1 MISTRFILLILS
13 VITLQLLPGCS
24 TAPVVQQE
32 RYFWPPPPSVP
43 KIEWLKAYTSQLDID
58 KSSGQRFMAA
68 LVGDD
73 QPISLLK
80 PVEVKSVPELDRIYV
95 SDLGRSAV
103 LVFDLGQHE
112 LRQLQ
117 TPEGVIP
124 LSHPLSIV
132 VDREYNIYV
141 LDRRSASIYVF
152 DRSEKYQRSISLRPL
167 SISSPVAM
175 AIDHRSERLYVAD
188 AASRS
193 VVGLGLDGRYLNKIG
208 SGGVGDG
215 QFNLPVSVA
224 VNSLGQLIIAD
235 AFDVQVQIFDSD
247 GKFLRKF
254 GQRGDGAG
262 DFQLIKSVAVDSEDN
277 IYVVDGR
284 MHNISIFN
292 QRGELLLVLGGY
304 YAVSLSGKVS
314 PGGFS
319 VPIGMDIDA
328 NDRIYVVDQLNA
340 RVQVFQY
347 LSEKYQR
354 SQRGE

>member
-1 MISTRFILLILS
+1 MISARFFLLIISMVFLP
-13 VITLQLLPGCS
+13 LLPACS
-24 TAPVVQQE
+24 TAPVAQQE
-32 RYFWPPPPSVP
+32 RYFWPPPPNAP

-80 PVEVKSVPELDRIYV
+80 PVEVKSVPEMDRFYV

-112 LRQLQ
+112 LRQLEI
-117 TPEGVIP
+117 PDGVPP

-132 VDREYNIYV
+132 VDQENNLYV

-152 DRSEKYQRSISLRPL
+152 DRFEKYLRSIKLGPL

-175 AIDHRSERLYVAD
+175 AIDRKSERIYVAD
-188 AASRS
+188 ATSRA
-193 VVGLGLDGRYLNKIG
+193 VFGLGLDGRYLNKIG
-208 SGGVGDG
+208 AG

-235 AFDVQVQIFDSD
+235 AFDVQVKIFDSD
-247 GKFLRKF
+247 GMLLRNF

-304 YAVSLSGKVS
+304 YAVSLSGKVA

-328 NDRIYVVDQLNA
+328 NDKIYVVDQLNA

-354 SQRGE
+354 SLRGE